1 MFADDILIV
10 TLRKYLTE
18 DMVATDA
25 ICNNLLGP
33 NSVETT
39 KTETGRIITFIG
51 YDVDL
56 DK

>member
-1 MFADDILIV
+1 MNADDMLIV